1 MNQNNEET
9 KAMISVIYDN
19 LKESIAKIN
28 AISGLGISVELVER
42 GDSDVTT
49 AVDTVRDVQI

>member
-1 MNQNNEET
+1 M
-9 KAMISVIYDN
+9 IYDN

-42 GDSDVTT
+42 GDNDVTT
-49 AVDTVRDVQI
+49 EVDAIRDVQV